1 MAQSLAPDQLVVNTL
16 RGIIMD
22 ASRAANSGHPGGAM
36 SSTDFASVLYSE
48 FLNFDPDR
56 PTWFNRDRFVLSAG
70 HESALLYGLLHLA
83 GFIGEDDLAGFRQLG
98 SRTPGHPEHDV
109 TPGVEATTGPLGQ
122 GFAMAVGMAVAE
134 SFLRAKLGKDVAD
147 HHTYVLASDGDMQE
161 PVVFGAASLA
171 GLWGL
176 GKLIAYYDSNKVQL
190 AGPVSRVD
198 RADYAKVFA
207 ALGWHVQEVDGHDRD
222 QIRAAIK
229 KAQAQKKKPSLI
241 IGHTVMAKGAA
252 TREGDFGTHGEPLSP
267 DEIAATKTRMCLNQG
282 ACFEVPAEAKAH
294 FQRRFPELKKR
305 AKAWHD
311 ALGRKL
317 KKADAEFLAF
327 WKAMNTGR
335 AELTLPMP
343 EFEPGKKLAT
353 RQAWGACLNMLKDA
367 LPTLMGGSADLDPS
381 NQTAKFRDAVG
392 IYGAENPTGRNL
404 SFGVREFPMAAILN
418 GMALHGGVI
427 PFGATFLTFSDYCR
441 NAIRMSALQKLPV
454 LYVFTH
460 DSFHVGEDGPTHQP
474 IEHVS
479 SLRLIPDLI
488 DLRPAD
494 ATETALC
501 LDVALRQPHAPSC
514 LFLTRQGLPVLDPKA
529 YPAVAEGV
537 KKGGYVLK
545 DCAGTPDVLLI
556 ASGSEVSL
564 ALEAAALLEAEAPG
578 RKFRVVSMPSVA
590 LFEQQ
595 KQEYKDAVLPP
606 AVRKRVAIEAGRP
619 EGWYRYVG
627 IDGLAIGLD
636 HFGESAPAGKLAEK
650 YGFTAP
656 TVARKIRERYFG

>member
-1 MAQSLAPDQLVVNTL
+1 MAQRIAPDQLVVNTL

-36 SSTDFASVLYSE
+36 SSADFASVLYSE
-48 FLNFDPDR
+48 FLRFDPDR

-83 GFIGEDDLAGFRQLG
+83 GFIDADDLAGFRQLG
-98 SRTPGHPEHDV
+98 SRTPGHPEVGV

-134 SFLRAKLGKDVAD
+134 RFLGAKLGKGVVD
-147 HHTYVLASDGDMQE
+147 HNTYVLTSDGDMQE
-161 PVVFGAASLA
+161 SLVLGTAELA

-176 GKLIAYYDSNKVQL
+176 GKLTAYYDSNKVQL

-198 RADYAKVFA
+198 KTDYAKVFA
-207 ALGWHVQEVDGHDRD
+207 AMGWHVQQVDGHDRD

-267 DEIAATKTRMCLNQG
+267 EEIAATKTGMCLNQS

-294 FQRRFPELKKR
+294 FQARFPELKKA
-305 AKAWHD
+305 AKAWQES
-311 ALGRKL
+311 LGRRI
-317 KKADAEFLAF
+317 KKGDADFLAF

-335 AELTLPMP
+335 AELALPMP
-343 EFEPGKKLAT
+343 AFEPGKKVAT
-353 RQAWGACLNMLKDA
+353 RQAWGSCLNMLKDA
-367 LPTLMGGSADLDPS
+367 LPTLIGGSADLDPS

-392 IYGAENPTGRNL
+392 IFAQDNPTGRNL

-474 IEHVS
+474 IEHVA
-479 SLRLIPDLI
+479 SLRLIPDLL

-494 ATETALC
+494 ANETALC
-501 LDVALRQPHAPSC
+501 LDVALRQAHMPAC
-514 LFLTRQGLPVLDPKA
+514 LFLTRQGLPVMDPA
-529 YPAVAEGV
+529 AFPAMAQGV
-537 KKGGYVLK
+537 KMGGYVLQ
-545 DCAGTPDVLLI
+545 DCDGTPELI
-556 ASGSEVSL
+556 LMASGSEVSL
-564 ALEAAALLEAEAPG
+564 ALDAAKILQDEAPA
-578 RKFRVVSMPSVA
+578 RKIRVVSMPSVA
-590 LFEQQ
+590 LFESQ
-595 KQEYKDAVLPP
+595 KPEYKESVLPG
-606 AVRKRVAIEAGRP
+606 AVRKRVAIEAGRA

-627 IDGLAIGLD
+627 LDGLALGLD

-650 YGFTAP
+650 YGFTAA
-656 TVARKIRERYFG
+656 TVARKVRERYFG

>member
-1 MAQSLAPDQLVVNTL
+1 MKTKIAPDQLVVNTL
-16 RGIIMD
+16 RGIVMD

-36 SSTDFASVLYSE
+36 SSADFASVLYSE
-48 FLNFDPDR
+48 FLNYDPER
-56 PTWFNRDRFVLSAG
+56 ASWFNRDRFVLSAG

-83 GFIGEDDLAGFRQLG
+83 GFIDGNDLAGFRQLG

-122 GFAMAVGMAVAE
+122 GFGMAVGMAVAE
-134 SFLRAKLGKDVAD
+134 TFLRGKVGKDLVD
-147 HHTYVLASDGDMQE
+147 HFTYVLFSDGDIQE
-161 PVVFGAASLA
+161 PVALGAANLA

-190 AGPVSRVD
+190 AGPVDRVD
-198 RADYAKVFA
+198 RADYPKLFA

-222 QIRAAIK
+222 QIRAAIR

-252 TREGDFGTHGEPLSP
+252 TREGDFGTHGEPLP
-267 DEIAATKTRMCLNQG
+267 AEEIAATKKNMCLVEGQ
-282 ACFEVPAEAKAH
+282 CFQVPEEARKH
-294 FQRRFPELKKR
+294 FQARFPEMRKTAQAWTEKL
-305 AKAWHD
+305 AK
-311 ALGRKL
+311 KL
-317 KKADAEFLAF
+317 KSGKPEVKAF

-335 AELTLPMP
+335 GELALPMP
-343 EFEPGKKLAT
+343 SFEPGKGVAT
-353 RQAWGACLNMLKDA
+353 RSAWGACLNALKDA
-367 LPTLMGGSADLDPS
+367 LPHLMGGSADLDPS
-381 NQTAKFRDAVG
+381 NQTVKFRDAVG
-392 IYGAENPTGRNL
+392 IYGADNPTGRNL
-404 SFGVREFPMAAILN
+404 SFGVREFPMAAIMN

-474 IEHVS
+474 IEHVA
-479 SLRLIPDLI
+479 SLRLIPGLL

-494 ATETALC
+494 ANETALC
-501 LDVALRQPHAPSC
+501 LEVALKQTHKPSC
-514 LFLTRQGLPVLDPKA
+514 LFLTRQNLPTMDPA
-529 YPAVAEGV
+529 QFPGMAGGV
-537 KKGGYVLK
+537 GKGGYVLK
-545 DCAGTPDVLLI
+545 DCQGAPDVLVI
-556 ASGSEVSL
+556 ASGSEVPL
-564 ALEAAALLEAEAPG
+564 ALEAVKILEAEAPG

-590 LFEQQ
+590 LFEAQ
-595 KQEYKDAVLPP
+595 KQDYKDSVLPP
-606 AVRKRVAIEAGRP
+606 TVRKRVAIEAGRP
-619 EGWYRYVG
+619 EGWYKYVG
-627 IDGLAIGLD
+627 LDGLAIGLD

>member
-1 MAQSLAPDQLVVNTL
+1 MAQTIAPDQLVVNTL
-16 RGIIMD
+16 KGLIMD
-22 ASRAANSGHPGGAM
+22 ATRAANSGHPGGAM
-36 SSTDFASVLYSE
+36 SSADFASVLYSE
-48 FLNFDPDR
+48 FLNFDPER

-83 GFIGEDDLAGFRQLG
+83 GLIDDTDLAGFRQLG

-122 GFAMAVGMAVAE
+122 GFAMAVGMAQAE
-134 SFLRAKLGKDVAD
+134 TYLRAKLGKDVVD

-198 RADYAKVFA
+198 KTDYAKVFA
-207 ALGWHVQEVDGHDRD
+207 AMGWHVQEVDGHDRD

-229 KAQAQKKKPSLI
+229 KAQGQKKKPSLI

-252 TREGDFGTHGEPLSP
+252 TREGDFGTHGEPLAP
-267 DEIAATKTRMCLNQG
+267 EEIAATKTSMCLNQG
-282 ACFEVPAEAKAH
+282 ICFEVPAAAKAH
-294 FQRRFPELKKR
+294 FQARFPELKKR
-305 AKAWHD
+305 SKAWQE
-311 ALGRKL
+311 ALGRKI

-335 AELTLPMP
+335 AELPMAMP
-343 EFEPGKKLAT
+343 GFEPGKKIAT
-353 RQAWGACLNMLKDA
+353 RQAWGACLNAMKDF
-367 LPTLMGGSADLDPS
+367 LPNLVGGSADLDPS

-392 IYGAENPTGRNL
+392 IFGQDNPLGRNL

-474 IEHVS
+474 IEQVMT
-479 SLRLIPDLI
+479 LRMIPGMTM
-488 DLRPAD
+488 LRPAD
-494 ATETALC
+494 ANET
-501 LDVALRQPHAPSC
+501 VAAWKVAMTHQGPVGLA
-514 LFLTRQGLPVLDPKA
+514 LTRQKLPVLDAAKAAQAFKGAYILEEGSTTPK
-529 YPAVAEGV
+529 
-537 KKGGYVLK
+537 
-545 DCAGTPDVLLI
+545 LI
-556 ASGSEVSL
+556 LIGSGSEVHL
-564 ALEAAALLEAEAPG
+564 AVEARKVLEAQG
-578 RKFRVVSMPSVA
+578 ISTRVVSMPSWE
-590 LFEQQ
+590 LFEAQP
-595 KQEYKDAVLPP
+595 KSYREEVLPP
-606 AVRKRVAIEAGRP
+606 ALQARVSIEAGITT
-619 EGWYRYVG
+619 GWQRY
-627 IDGLAIGLD
+627 ASTCIGLD
-636 HFGESAPAGKLAEK
+636 HFGASAPAEILFEK
-650 YGFTAP
+650 FGLTVEKVVAAAKTAL
-656 TVARKIRERYFG
+656 R